1 MSYITTVVSI
11 RKDKEMVNGGML
23 ISYKVRAIFNVFVTR
38 IRETKRARG
47 GNNGLRKKDSA
58 VNAEWPVSVLTK

>member
-1 MSYITTVVSI
+1 
-11 RKDKEMVNGGML
+11 MVNGGML
-23 ISYKVRAIFNVFVTR
+23 ISYKVHAIFNVFVTR